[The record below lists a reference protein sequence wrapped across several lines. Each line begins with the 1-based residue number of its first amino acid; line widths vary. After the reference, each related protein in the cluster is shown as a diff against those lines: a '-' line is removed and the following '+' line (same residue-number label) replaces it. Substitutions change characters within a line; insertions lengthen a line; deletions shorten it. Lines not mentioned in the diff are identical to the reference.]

1 MTHPAFEHLR
11 TEHIESL
18 HIDVAEYRHKVTGAR
33 HFHMAADDNNNAFLV
48 AFLTVPQDSTGVA
61 HILEH
66 TSLCGSAKYPV
77 RDPFFMMTR
86 RSLNTFMNAFTASDW
101 TAYPFASQNV
111 KDFDNL
117 LQVYLDA
124 VFFPNLN
131 EMDFLQEGHRLE
143 FAEPENP
150 ESELTYKG
158 VVYNEMKGAM
168 SSPVSALWQAMQAKV
183 FPTITYHHNSGG
195 EPMDIPNLTW
205 EQLRDFHARHYH
217 PSNATFMTYG
227 DLPAEQHQE
236 RIEDWALNQFDRLD
250 MDLAVPDEQRYP
262 APVAIEE
269 RYALDEEDTE
279 EKTYQMMA
287 WLLGRSANLD
297 EIMEAH
303 LLSGVL
309 LDNSASPLRHALE
322 TSDLGT
328 SPAPI
333 SGLDDSTR
341 EAVFLC
347 GLEGSEPEH
356 AEAVEALI
364 MGVLEQVAEEG
375 VPQEQVEAMLHQV
388 ELSQREIGGGHF
400 PYGLQLMV
408 NALSPA
414 LHDGD
419 PVAVLNLDPALER
432 LRAKTGE
439 PGYIPSLVRRLLLD
453 NPHRVRLTFSP
464 DTEMS
469 ANKAAEE
476 AQRLDRIRASLDEPA
491 KLRIVEQARALKERQ
506 EQADDP
512 EMLPRVTLD
521 DVPPDMK
528 IALGEVVEVAGMNAT
543 WYSQGTNGLVYQQLV
558 VDLPALPESLSDLLP
573 IFTDV
578 LTEVGCGE
586 HDYMAMQNRQAAVSG
601 GIRARVSLRGSVD
614 DPQRT
619 SGLFVLSGKALAR
632 NQKALAELLRETFES
647 ARFDEH
653 DRIRELIAQDRAH
666 REAHITDSGHSLAMT
681 AAMAGLS
688 PSAALS
694 HRWNGLAGIKALK
707 ALDDAIDDAEALAD
721 LCDQLAAIR
730 DLILGASRQA
740 LLVGEEAQKE
750 SMLADLAEAWG
761 GLPCTLVPPPFQ
773 CPEPTGAV
781 REGWTTSTQVNFCAV
796 AYTAVPSGHE
806 DSAALTVLGPFLR
819 NGFLHRAVRE
829 QGGAYGGGA
838 GYDSD
843 SATFRF
849 YSYRD
854 PRIEGTLQD
863 FEASVDWLRDNEHEP
878 RLLEEAILGVVSSI
892 DRPDSPAGEAIG
904 AYFAAR
910 HGRTPERRRA
920 FRKRVLGVTID
931 DLKRVAAA
939 YLKPGTGSVA
949 VLSDAKTLASCNAL
963 GLELRSL

>member
-18 HIDVAEYRHKVTGAR
+18 HIDVAEYRHSVTGAR

-66 TSLCGSAKYPV
+66 TSLCGSRKYPV

-150 ESELTYKG
+150 DSELTYKG

-168 SSPVSALWQAMQAKV
+168 SSPVSALWQAMQARV
-183 FPTITYHHNSGG
+183 FPSITYHYNSGG

-205 EQLRDFHARHYH
+205 EQLRAFHARHYH

-227 DLPAEQHQE
+227 DLPAEHHQT
-236 RIEDWALNQFDRLD
+236 RIQDWALNQFEKLD
-250 MDLAVPDEQRYP
+250 MDLAVPDEQRYA
-262 APVAIEE
+262 APQVAQES
-269 RYALDEEDTE
+269 YALDDEDTE
-279 EKTYQMMA
+279 EKTYVMLA
-287 WLLGRSANLD
+287 WLLGRSADLD
-297 EIMEAH
+297 AIMEAH

-347 GLEGSEPEH
+347 GLEGSEPDR
-356 AEAVEALI
+356 ADAVEKL
-364 MGVLEQVAEEG
+364 VLDVLDKVAKEG
-375 VPQEQVEAMLHQV
+375 VPQEQVEAVLHQV
-388 ELSQREIGGGHF
+388 ELSQREVGGGHF

-414 LHDGD
+414 LHQGD
-419 PVAVLNLDPALER
+419 PVAVLNLDPAIDR
-432 LRAKTGE
+432 LRAKIGD
-439 PGYIPSLVRRLLLD
+439 PGFIPSLVQRLLLD
-453 NPHRVRLTFSP
+453 NPHRVRLTFTP

-469 ANKAAEE
+469 SKKAAEE
-476 AQRLDRIRASLDEPA
+476 AQRLNAIRASLDTPSR
-491 KLRIVEQARALKERQ
+491 LRIVEQAKALQDRQ
-506 EQADDP
+506 MQADDP
-512 EMLPRVTLD
+512 EMLPRVTLE

-528 IALGEVVEVAGMNAT
+528 IALGEVHEVAGMNGT

-558 VDLPALPESLSDLLP
+558 VDLPAMPQELADLLP

-578 LTEVGCGE
+578 LTEVGCGDR
-586 HDYMAMQNRQAAVSG
+586 DYMAVQNWQSAVSG
-601 GIRARVSLRGSVD
+601 GINARISLRGSVD
-614 DPQRT
+614 DSTRT
-619 SGLFVLSGKALAR
+619 TGLFVLSGKALVR
-632 NQKALAELLRETFES
+632 NQEALAELLRETFEQ

-681 AAMAGLS
+681 AAMAGLA
-688 PSAALS
+688 PTSALA
-694 HRWNGLAGIKALK
+694 HRWSGLHGIKALK
-707 ALDDAIDDAEALAD
+707 ALDDSLDDAAALAA
-721 LCDQLAAIR
+721 LCSRLEKIR
-730 DLILGASRQA
+730 DLIVAASRQV
-740 LLVGEEAQKE
+740 LLVGEEAQQT
-750 SMLADLAEAWG
+750 SMLAALEQKWA
-761 GLPCTLVPPPFQ
+761 GLPAATTPEPFQ
-773 CPEPTGAV
+773 CPAPSGPV
-781 REGWTTSTQVNFCAV
+781 REAWTTSTQVNFCAV
-796 AYTAVPSGHE
+796 AYPAVPSAHA

-843 SATFRF
+843 SGTFRF

-854 PRIEGTLQD
+854 PRIEGTLKD
-863 FEASVDWLRDNEHEP
+863 FDGSLDWLRDTDHEA
-878 RLLEEAILGVVSSI
+878 RTLEEAILGVVASI
-892 DRPDSPAGEAIG
+892 DRPDSPAGEAVG
-904 AYFAAR
+904 AYFAGR

-920 FRKRVLGVTID
+920 FRKRILEVTLD
-931 DLKRVAAA
+931 DLKRVADT

-949 VLSDAKTLASCNAL
+949 VVSDAKTVAAKPE
-963 GLELRSL
+963 LEFTVCAI